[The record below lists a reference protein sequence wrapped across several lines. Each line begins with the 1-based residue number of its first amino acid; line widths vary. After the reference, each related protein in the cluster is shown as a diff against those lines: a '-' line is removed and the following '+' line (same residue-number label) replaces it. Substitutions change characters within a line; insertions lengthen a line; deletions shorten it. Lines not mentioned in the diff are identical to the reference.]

1 MSANI
6 EPIYP
11 VIPKVSMCKVLTAD
25 ATASKNHDGTSS
37 GAVLLFTAG
46 ANGSRIDS
54 VKAMPLGTNAATVLR
69 LFINNGQDPTVAT
82 NNSLF
87 KEISSASNTISET
100 AAVTELKLITPDDLL
115 CLPPNYRL
123 YIVVG
128 TTIVAGL
135 QVTAIGGD
143 Y

>member
-1 MSANI
+1 MPANI

-11 VIPKVSMCKVLTAD
+11 IIPKVSMCKVLTAD

-46 ANGSRIDS
+46 VNGSRIDS
-54 VKAMPLGTNAATVLR
+54 VKAMPLGTNVATVLR
-69 LFINNGQDPTVAT
+69 LFINNGQDPTVAA

-87 KEISSASNTISET
+87 KEVAAPANTINET
-100 AAVTELKLITPDDLL
+100 AAATELKVITTDDLL

-123 YIVVG
+123 YVVVG
-128 TTIVAGL
+128 TTIAAGL
-135 QVTAIGGD
+135 QVTVIGGD